1 MKCVRMILSTLEQTA
16 HESRAELRD
25 VSGQKPV
32 TRRQY
37 LVGLTVIFMA
47 AYAQYLI
54 PDLGPITGA
63 FVVYATSIVM
73 VSLLYRTRI
82 VRRTFHRTGLALKFG
97 LALFG
102 VFTLLGTIL
111 TVVVFYVMLA
121 ADPSAT
127 KLLNRPLPVL
137 NVPPHLAWI
146 MVWVSLF
153 VVGPA
158 EEYIFRGFVYGGM
171 LNLFKGRHWLLLA
184 FVSSMLFAL
193 AHLYYAAVY
202 GIASIMPFI
211 DIVAIGVALSITYYL
226 SGGNLFIPALI
237 HGLFDASGFLA
248 VAVSTEVGL
257 SLRGLLSIAG
267 LVLAVVLARRC
278 AGRKV
283 ADG

>member
-1 MKCVRMILSTLEQTA
+1 MKCAGTILSTLEQA
-16 HESRAELRD
+16 AQESRTELGD
-25 VSGQKPV
+25 VSGQKPA

-37 LVGLTVIFMA
+37 LIALTVVFTA

-54 PDLGPITGA
+54 PGLGPITGA
-63 FVVYATSIVM
+63 FSVYGISIAT

-82 VRRTFHRTGLALKFG
+82 VRRAFHRTGLALKLG

-102 VFTLLGTIL
+102 IFALLGVL
-111 TVVVFYVMLA
+111 LSVAVFYAMLA

-127 KLLNRPLPVL
+127 KLLNKPLPLL
-137 NVPPHLAWI
+137 NVPPDLAWI

-158 EEYIFRGFVYGGM
+158 EEYIFRGFVYGGL
-171 LNLFKGRHWLLLA
+171 LNLFGGRHWFLLA

-202 GIASIMPFI
+202 GLASIMLFI
-211 DIVAIGVALSITYYL
+211 DIVAIGLALSITYYL

-237 HGLFDASGFLA
+237 HGAFDATGFLA

-257 SLRGLLSIAG
+257 GFRGLLTLAG
-267 LVLAVVLARRC
+267 LILAMVLAHRSARRKLRN
-278 AGRKV
+278 G
-283 ADG
+283 